1 MAASPRSTHQTANT
15 APAQASLFPRLSAIL
30 LGLVVL
36 GGLTLAPRAAR
47 SQGWDWPED
56 VSGTSA
62 VCTAEQLQT
71 WKTGQKVACMG
82 LPTT

>member
-1 MAASPRSTHQTANT
+1 MAESQPKTPQAAT
-15 APAQASLFPRLSAIL
+15 PARASLMPRLSAIF
-30 LGLVVL
+30 LGLAVF

-56 VSGTSA
+56 VNLAPS

>member
-1 MAASPRSTHQTANT
+1 MASHPPAPQVQPPRFGAR
-15 APAQASLFPRLSAIL
+15 RLSAL
-30 LGLVVL
+30 ALGLAFL

-56 VSGTSA
+56 VSLSPS
-62 VCTAEQLQT
+62 VCSPEQLQS
-71 WKTGQKVACMG
+71 WKTGQKVNCMG